1 MERWQARAPKEPYAP
16 WLASLG
22 IAALVMD
29 NIGQG
34 YRKIPGLE
42 DKDYS
47 EYGGVFSNAKSRNGQ
62 EYLHLQKK

>member
-1 MERWQARAPKEPYAP
+1 M
-16 WLASLG
+16 
-22 IAALVMD
+22 VMD